1 MSSLQRKSW
10 TLRDEMAR
18 STTGSRSGEREV
30 VETCITTTVERK
42 NELFGK
48 KSPLN
53 VPCTIHTCECEGV
66 GMSLEGCPAVS
77 RDLPPLA
84 CRSSW
89 KDAVLKL
96 TEQWTK
102 KTKVWRPSETLYDFC
117 ATDTTDATEVCS
129 ASLTATAR

>member
-1 MSSLQRKSW
+1 
-10 TLRDEMAR
+10 
-18 STTGSRSGEREV
+18 
-30 VETCITTTVERK
+30 
-42 NELFGK
+42 
-48 KSPLN
+48 
-53 VPCTIHTCECEGV
+53 
-66 GMSLEGCPAVS
+66 MSLEGCPAVS

-89 KDAVLKL
+89 KDTVLKL

-117 ATDTTDATEVCS
+117 GTDTTDATEVCS